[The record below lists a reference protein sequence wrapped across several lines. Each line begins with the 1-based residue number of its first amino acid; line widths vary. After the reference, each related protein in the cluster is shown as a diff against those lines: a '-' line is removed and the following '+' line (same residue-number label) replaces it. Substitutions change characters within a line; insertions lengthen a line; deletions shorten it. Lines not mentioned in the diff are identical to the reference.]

1 MTETVIRAETE
12 PPAEGTTATDETPI
26 AEESPIDQE
35 TPVDEE
41 LLAEAGRG
49 LGTTSRNA
57 IINGALRDYV
67 ERKRDDR
74 REALQDLRKMSD
86 EGLFD
91 YDALDEVDK

>member
-26 AEESPIDQE
+26 AEEAPIDQE

-67 ERKRDDR
+67 ERKRDER
-74 REALQDLRKMSD
+74 RAAREELARLAD
-86 EGLFD
+86 EGAFD
-91 YDALDEVDK
+91 DSRLGEVDL